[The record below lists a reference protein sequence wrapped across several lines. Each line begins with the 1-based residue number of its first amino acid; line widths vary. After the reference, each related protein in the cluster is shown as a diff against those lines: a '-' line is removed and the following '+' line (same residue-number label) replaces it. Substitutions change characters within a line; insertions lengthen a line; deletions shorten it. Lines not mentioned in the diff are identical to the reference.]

1 MPYPPADRLLT
12 ISFERLPEEHVD
24 AMIGVGRRLMADKR
38 AASPWVGFGMA
49 IGLGVLISISMEL
62 HRRLILPYLFGIT
75 ETAPLGTAILQ
86 FLPLLLIA
94 VGIYYYLY
102 RRTVRS
108 QRTALVSHLA
118 PGLVIDIEIFKTGVA
133 ASTGAFAME
142 VDWTF
147 ISDVYVENNRV
158 EIQCESLSLYIPE
171 RAFAKRT
178 DFAEAF
184 KLIRSTWREATK
196 RDRDSKMVAAGLD

>member
-1 MPYPPADRLLT
+1 MPYPAAQRLLS
-12 ISFERLPEEHVD
+12 ISFERSAEEHVD

-38 AASPWVGFGMA
+38 TVSPWMGFGVA
-49 IGLGVLISISMEL
+49 IGLGVLIGVSMEA
-62 HRRLILPYLFGIT
+62 HRRLVMPYVFGIT

-94 VGIYYYLY
+94 AGVYYFLY
-102 RRTVRS
+102 RRTLS
-108 QRTALVSHLA
+108 GQRAALVSHLQ

-133 ASTGAFAME
+133 ASTGGFAFE

-147 ISDVYVENNRV
+147 VSDVYVDNNRI

-178 DFAEAF
+178 EFAETF
-184 KLIRSTWREATK
+184 KLIRATWREATK
-196 RDRDSKMVAAGLD
+196 RDRDSRVVAAGLD